1 VELCR
6 RLGARHVID
15 VFSNTFVGGALPGVQ
30 WRPVRAWRRRAIS
43 TVFTFLL
50 QARRAMRKVAS
61 DLVHAQGLTC
71 WGADVITAHV
81 CSAAR
86 LARAGEGK
94 TGLFA
99 RAVVPW
105 ERRFYRQRRA
115 RRLIGVSRMVEGE
128 IRDWY
133 GWDRPSAVIYHGT
146 DVERFRPPAS
156 IEEKQRARAALEI
169 TDEHWQWLFVGEAVK
184 GLGRVVDQLPRFS
197 AARLLAVTRSDP
209 SPYVEQARRLGVGD
223 RLRVLGPRD
232 DLENVYRA
240 ADVFVYPSPYDTF
253 GMVVAEA
260 MASGLPVIVG
270 RDTGVA
276 ELIEDGRNG
285 LLCDAAEPSTLAAAL
300 TELSSSSERAA
311 SLGEAGRRTIA
322 RHTWDQCADATERVY
337 LEALQEGAG
346 R

>member
-1 VELCR
+1 
-6 RLGARHVID
+6 
-15 VFSNTFVGGALPGVQ
+15 
-30 WRPVRAWRRRAIS
+30 
-43 TVFTFLL
+43 
-50 QARRAMRKVAS
+50 
-61 DLVHAQGLTC
+61 
-71 WGADVITAHV
+71 
-81 CSAAR
+81 
-86 LARAGEGK
+86 
-94 TGLFA
+94 
-99 RAVVPW
+99 
-105 ERRFYRQRRA
+105 
-115 RRLIGVSRMVEGE
+115 
-128 IRDWY
+128 
-133 GWDRPSAVIYHGT
+133 
-146 DVERFRPPAS
+146 
-156 IEEKQRARAALEI
+156 
-169 TDEHWQWLFVGEAVK
+169 
-184 GLGRVVDQLPRFS
+184 
-197 AARLLAVTRSDP
+197 
-209 SPYVEQARRLGVGD
+209 VEQARRLGVGD